1 MRQCKLAQDRA
12 ASRRQPDPDF
22 ALVFGARSS
31 RDCARDLKTVHQFDG
46 AVMLDEESCGNFPNR
61 GLYALGKALD
71 GKQQLMLLRLDV
83 ILLCRGFTEM
93 KELPDLPPEL
103 SQIAVLIGGQVA
115 VIAHMYIVT
124 RYNWRGILPEQIGPV
139 VETLQRRQPPV
150 RFETLFAFETMG
162 RADGGS
168 WRRRAN

>member
-1 MRQCKLAQDRA
+1 MRQCKPAQDRA
-12 ASRRQPDPDF
+12 ASRRKPDPDF

-46 AVMLDEESCGNFPNR
+46 AVMLDEESCGNFPNCW
-61 GLYALGKALD
+61 LYVLWKALD

-83 ILLCRGFTEM
+83 MLLCRGFTEM
-93 KELPDLPPEL
+93 KELPDLPSEL

-124 RYNWRGILPEQIGPV
+124 RYNRRGILPEQIGPV
-139 VETLQRRQPPV
+139 AETLDRRQPPV
-150 RFETLFAFETMG
+150 RFATLFAFETMG
-162 RADGGS
+162 RADGAS
-168 WRRRAN
+168 